1 MASYQK
7 DEFEHIG
14 TVRRKFVMVSEVDVG
29 VDGCLDG

>member
-1 MASYQK
+1 M

-14 TVRRKFVMVSEVDVG
+14 KVRRKFVMVSSEVDVG